1 MRNDTATNANSFA
14 HTFCSRSNQHSNQSC
29 KMSILFSS
37 LRKLKTKNL
46 LSLFKQ
52 KDGGSKEVSYMS
64 TIKESV
70 ISIVKEMPEN
80 ATLEDIME
88 SLYVKQKIIKGQSQL
103 ESGQFYTHEEAKE
116 ILKEWIKLK
125 SSEN

>member
-1 MRNDTATNANSFA
+1 
-14 HTFCSRSNQHSNQSC
+14 
-29 KMSILFSS
+29 
-37 LRKLKTKNL
+37 
-46 LSLFKQ
+46 
-52 KDGGSKEVSYMS
+52 MS

-80 ATLEDIME
+80 ATLEEIME

-116 ILKEWIKLK
+116 ILKEWLK
-125 SSEN
+125 